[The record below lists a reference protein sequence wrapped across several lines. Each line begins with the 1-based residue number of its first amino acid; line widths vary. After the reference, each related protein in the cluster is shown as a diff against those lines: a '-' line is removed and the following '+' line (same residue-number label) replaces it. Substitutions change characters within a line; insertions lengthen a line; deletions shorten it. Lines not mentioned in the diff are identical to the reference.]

1 MSRISTESLARASA
15 AHPFRTLLIWAAV
28 VVAGVFLIAT
38 LLGSATTFE
47 GQFTNDPDSK
57 VAQDLIEE
65 RIRPTHA
72 DEVALFRS
80 PTLTVED
87 AVFRSAVEQFTER
100 ARELGSDVINTENG
114 ALQITNFYETGID
127 AFVSENRKTTLVPL
141 TMAGDISDASDN
153 IQDVID
159 IADDV
164 AVESGIEIL
173 LTGPASIGIDFQEV
187 AQEDLIKGETIGIA
201 IALVILLL
209 VFRAAGSAW
218 IPIVVAL
225 ISIMLAIAAVSII
238 GQISEFSFFVTNI
251 ITMVGLAVGIDYSLF
266 IIARFREER
275 ARGLEKHDA
284 IGRAG
289 ATATRAVVF
298 SGITVVLA
306 LFGMVM
312 VPTTVF
318 FSIGL
323 GAVLVTIIAVIAAL
337 TMLPAILSLVD
348 GRVNA
353 WTVRRVIGWILWVLP
368 RVLVIVTISTGLS
381 GSSASD
387 VAILAVISALL
398 LVGLQPAVGLFSR
411 QIRVLRISSAV
422 EPGWSTAS
430 AGVLL
435 IAAAVV
441 AIASSEAAGFVALLG
456 LLMATAA
463 PNITSYGERLGNT
476 YGWWSNFFRRPNR
489 DTHGQLFDLLF
500 LIMDRTIY
508 PIVAVLLTFPPVT
521 YRTFLAPPSL
531 PEVGHVG
538 WPVGIYEDTSGGFWN
553 TVTKIVMG
561 HPWPALI
568 IVGGLLVAATIPYF
582 GIKTGAAGIDTLPDG
597 FRSLQAFNIL
607 REEFPG
613 QVGGVSAADIVIDG
627 DVNDPEVRA
636 GIERLRVSL
645 EGHPIFGVATF
656 ETSDDGVLG
665 HSGDLGRLKVV
676 MPVDS
681 ATTPATD
688 AISELRETY
697 IPDARIPADVFV
709 GGQAAINRD
718 FFDLANR
725 WTPIVITFVLALSFV
740 FLLVVFR
747 SIIVPIKAI
756 LLNLLSVGA
765 AYGLLV
771 LVLQE
776 GVGNELFGFQQVETI
791 EAWLPVFL
799 FSILFGLSMDYEV
812 FLLSRIRERY
822 DETGNNADSVAF
834 GLRSTA
840 GIITGAALIMV
851 AVFGGF
857 ALGDLVIFQEMGFGL
872 GAAILVDATII
883 RAILVPASMK
893 LLGDRNWYFPR
904 FLEWLPDLRVEIPE
918 GPPAQVAPAGAT
930 DGEPLE

>member
-1 MSRISTESLARASA
+1 M
-15 AHPFRTLLIWAAV
+15 
-28 VVAGVFLIAT
+28 
-38 LLGSATTFE
+38 
-47 GQFTNDPDSK
+47 
-57 VAQDLIEE
+57 
-65 RIRPTHA
+65 
-72 DEVALFRS
+72 FRS
-80 PTLTVED
+80 QTLTVD
-87 AVFRSAVEQFTER
+87 DPAFRSAVETFTGR
-100 ARELGSDVINTENG
+100 TRELGPEVINFENES
-114 ALQITNFYETGID
+114 LQITNFYETGID

-141 TMAGDISDASDN
+141 TMAGDIGDASDN

-159 IADDV
+159 IAEEV
-164 AVESGIEIL
+164 AADSGIEVL
-173 LTGPASIGIDFQEV
+173 LTGPASIGIDFQKI
-187 AQEDLIKGETIGIA
+187 AQEDLIKGESIGIA

-218 IPIVVAL
+218 IPVVVAL
-225 ISIMLAIAAVSII
+225 ISIMLAIAAVSVI
-238 GQISEFSFFVTNI
+238 GQIREFSFFVTNI

-323 GAVLVTIIAVIAAL
+323 GAVLVTIITVIAAL
-337 TMLPAILSLVD
+337 TMLPAILSLIGD
-348 GRVNA
+348 RVNA
-353 WTVRRVIGWILWVLP
+353 WKLP
-368 RVLVIVTISTGLS
+368 FI
-381 GSSASD
+381 
-387 VAILAVISALL
+387 
-398 LVGLQPAVGLFSR
+398 PAADG
-411 QIRVLRISSAV
+411 
-422 EPGWSTAS
+422 THDD
-430 AGVLL
+430 
-435 IAAAVV
+435 
-441 AIASSEAAGFVALLG
+441 
-456 LLMATAA
+456 
-463 PNITSYGERLGNT
+463 
-476 YGWWSNFFRRPNR
+476 
-489 DTHGQLFDLLF
+489 DT
-500 LIMDRTIY
+500 
-508 PIVAVLLTFPPVT
+508 
-521 YRTFLAPPSL
+521 
-531 PEVGHVG
+531 
-538 WPVGIYEDTSGGFWN
+538 GGFWN
-553 TVTKIVMG
+553 AVTRIVMG

-597 FRSLQAFNIL
+597 FRSLQAFNVL

-627 DVNDPEVRA
+627 DVTDPEVQA
-636 GIERLRVSL
+636 GIERLRLSL
-645 EGHPIFGVATF
+645 EGHPIFGASTY

-665 HSGDLGRLKVV
+665 HTGDLGRLKVV

-681 ATTPATD
+681 ATTLATD

-718 FFDLANR
+718 FFDLADR

-822 DETGNNADSVAF
+822 DQTGNNADSVAF

-872 GAAILVDATII
+872 GVAILVDATLI

-893 LLGDRNWYFPR
+893 LLGDRNWYFPK
-904 FLEWLPDLRVEIPE
+904 FLEWLPDLRVEVIE
-918 GPPAQVAPAGAT
+918 GQAGHVAPAGAAE
-930 DGEPLE
+930 DEPLE

>member
-1 MSRISTESLARASA
+1 
-15 AHPFRTLLIWAAV
+15 
-28 VVAGVFLIAT
+28 
-38 LLGSATTFE
+38 
-47 GQFTNDPDSK
+47 
-57 VAQDLIEE
+57 
-65 RIRPTHA
+65 
-72 DEVALFRS
+72 
-80 PTLTVED
+80 
-87 AVFRSAVEQFTER
+87 
-100 ARELGSDVINTENG
+100 
-114 ALQITNFYETGID
+114 
-127 AFVSENRKTTLVPL
+127 
-141 TMAGDISDASDN
+141 
-153 IQDVID
+153 
-159 IADDV
+159 
-164 AVESGIEIL
+164 
-173 LTGPASIGIDFQEV
+173 
-187 AQEDLIKGETIGIA
+187 
-201 IALVILLL
+201 
-209 VFRAAGSAW
+209 
-218 IPIVVAL
+218 
-225 ISIMLAIAAVSII
+225 
-238 GQISEFSFFVTNI
+238 
-251 ITMVGLAVGIDYSLF
+251 MVGLAVGIDYSLF

-275 ARGLEKHDA
+275 ARGLEKRDA

-323 GAVLVTIIAVIAAL
+323 GAVLVTIITVIAAL
-337 TMLPAILSLVD
+337 TMLPAILSLIGD
-348 GRVNA
+348 RVNA
-353 WTVRRVIGWILWVLP
+353 WKLP
-368 RVLVIVTISTGLS
+368 FI
-381 GSSASD
+381 
-387 VAILAVISALL
+387 
-398 LVGLQPAVGLFSR
+398 PAADG
-411 QIRVLRISSAV
+411 
-422 EPGWSTAS
+422 THDD
-430 AGVLL
+430 
-435 IAAAVV
+435 
-441 AIASSEAAGFVALLG
+441 
-456 LLMATAA
+456 
-463 PNITSYGERLGNT
+463 
-476 YGWWSNFFRRPNR
+476 
-489 DTHGQLFDLLF
+489 DT
-500 LIMDRTIY
+500 
-508 PIVAVLLTFPPVT
+508 
-521 YRTFLAPPSL
+521 
-531 PEVGHVG
+531 
-538 WPVGIYEDTSGGFWN
+538 GGFWN
-553 TVTKIVMG
+553 TVTRIVMG

-597 FRSLQAFNIL
+597 FRSLQAFNVL

-627 DVNDPEVRA
+627 DVTDPEVQA
-636 GIERLRVSL
+636 GIERLRLSL
-645 EGHPIFGVATF
+645 EGHPIFGASTY

-665 HSGDLGRLKVV
+665 HTGDLGRLKVV

-681 ATTPATD
+681 ATTRATD

-718 FFDLANR
+718 FFDLADR

-822 DETGNNADSVAF
+822 DQTGNNADSVAF

-872 GAAILVDATII
+872 GVAILLDATLI

-893 LLGDRNWYFPR
+893 LLGDRNWYFPK
-904 FLEWLPDLRVEIPE
+904 FLEWLPDLRVQVLE
-918 GPPAQVAPAGAT
+918 GQAGQVAPAGAAE
-930 DGEPLE
+930 DEPLE

>member
-1 MSRISTESLARASA
+1 MSRISTEGLARSAA
-15 AHPFRTLLIWAAV
+15 AHPRRTLLIWAAA
-28 VVAGVFLIAT
+28 VVAGLFLIAT

-47 GQFTNDPDSK
+47 GQFTNDPDSQ

-80 PTLTVED
+80 EALTVDD
-87 AVFRSAVEQFTER
+87 AVFRGAVEEFTER
-100 ARELGSDVINTENG
+100 TRALGSGIINTENG
-114 ALQITNFYETGID
+114 ALQITNFYESGID

-141 TMAGDISDASDN
+141 TMAGDLGEGSKN
-153 IQDVID
+153 IRDVID
-159 IADDV
+159 IADEV
-164 AVESGIEIL
+164 AVESGIEVL
-173 LTGPASIGIDFQEV
+173 LTGPASIGIDFQKI
-187 AQEDLIKGETIGIA
+187 AQEDLIKGESIGIA

-209 VFRAAGSAW
+209 VFRAAGSSW

-225 ISIMLAIAAVSII
+225 ISIMLAIAAVSVI

-266 IIARFREER
+266 VIARFREER
-275 ARGLEKHDA
+275 ARGLEKQDA

-337 TMLPAILSLVD
+337 TMLPAILSLIGD
-348 GRVNA
+348 KVNA
-353 WTVRRVIGWILWVLP
+353 WKLP
-368 RVLVIVTISTGLS
+368 FI
-381 GSSASD
+381 
-387 VAILAVISALL
+387 
-398 LVGLQPAVGLFSR
+398 P
-411 QIRVLRISSAV
+411 
-422 EPGWSTAS
+422 
-430 AGVLL
+430 
-435 IAAAVV
+435 
-441 AIASSEAAGFVALLG
+441 AAGG
-456 LLMATAA
+456 
-463 PNITSYGERLGNT
+463 T
-476 YGWWSNFFRRPNR
+476 YDD
-489 DTHGQLFDLLF
+489 DT
-500 LIMDRTIY
+500 
-508 PIVAVLLTFPPVT
+508 
-521 YRTFLAPPSL
+521 
-531 PEVGHVG
+531 
-538 WPVGIYEDTSGGFWN
+538 GGFWN
-553 TVTKIVMG
+553 AVTRIVMG
-561 HPWPALI
+561 HPWPSLI

-597 FRSLQAFNIL
+597 FRSLQAFNVL

-627 DVNDPEVRA
+627 DVNDPEVQA
-636 GIERLRVSL
+636 GIERLRLSL
-645 EGHPIFGVATF
+645 EGHPIFGATTY
-656 ETSDDGVLG
+656 ETSDDGILG
-665 HSGDLGRLKVV
+665 HTGDLGRLKVV

-718 FFDLANR
+718 FFDLADR
-725 WTPIVITFVLALSFV
+725 WTPIVITFVLAVSFV

-747 SIIVPIKAI
+747 SVIVPIKAI

-776 GVGNELFGFQQVETI
+776 GVGNEIFGFQQVETI

-822 DETGNNADSVAF
+822 DQTGNNADSVAF

-857 ALGDLVIFQEMGFGL
+857 AIGDLVIFQEMGFGL
-872 GAAILVDATII
+872 GVAILIDATLI

-893 LLGDRNWYFPR
+893 LLGDWNWYFPK
-904 FLEWLPDLRVEIPE
+904 FLEWLPDLRVEVVE
-918 GPPAQVAPAGAT
+918 VQAGQVAPAGAA

>member
-1 MSRISTESLARASA
+1 MSRISTESLARSAA
-15 AHPFRTLLIWAAV
+15 AHPWRTLLIWAAAV
-28 VVAGVFLIAT
+28 VTGVLLIVT

-47 GQFTNDPDSK
+47 GQFTNDPDSQ

-80 PTLTVED
+80 PTLTVDD
-87 AVFRSAVEQFTER
+87 AVFRSAVEEFTER
-100 ARELGSDVINTENG
+100 TRELGSKIINFENES
-114 ALQITNFYETGID
+114 LQITNFYETGID

-141 TMAGDISDASDN
+141 TMAGDIGDASDN

-159 IADDV
+159 IAEEV
-164 AVESGIEIL
+164 AADSGIEVL
-173 LTGPASIGIDFQEV
+173 LTGPASIGIDFQKI
-187 AQEDLIKGETIGIA
+187 AQEDLIKGESIGIA

-225 ISIMLAIAAVSII
+225 ISIMLAIAAVSVI

-323 GAVLVTIIAVIAAL
+323 GAVLVTIITVIAAL
-337 TMLPAILSLVD
+337 TMLPAILSLIGD
-348 GRVNA
+348 RVNA
-353 WTVRRVIGWILWVLP
+353 WKLP
-368 RVLVIVTISTGLS
+368 FI
-381 GSSASD
+381 
-387 VAILAVISALL
+387 
-398 LVGLQPAVGLFSR
+398 PAADG
-411 QIRVLRISSAV
+411 
-422 EPGWSTAS
+422 THDD
-430 AGVLL
+430 
-435 IAAAVV
+435 
-441 AIASSEAAGFVALLG
+441 
-456 LLMATAA
+456 
-463 PNITSYGERLGNT
+463 
-476 YGWWSNFFRRPNR
+476 
-489 DTHGQLFDLLF
+489 DT
-500 LIMDRTIY
+500 
-508 PIVAVLLTFPPVT
+508 
-521 YRTFLAPPSL
+521 
-531 PEVGHVG
+531 
-538 WPVGIYEDTSGGFWN
+538 GGFWN
-553 TVTKIVMG
+553 TVTRIVMG

-597 FRSLQAFNIL
+597 FRSLQAFNVL

-627 DVNDPEVRA
+627 DVTDPEVQA
-636 GIERLRVSL
+636 GIERLRLSL
-645 EGHPIFGVATF
+645 EGHPIFGASTY

-665 HSGDLGRLKVV
+665 HTGDLGRLKVV

-681 ATTPATD
+681 ATTLATD

-718 FFDLANR
+718 FFDLADR

-822 DETGNNADSVAF
+822 DQTGNNADSVAF

-872 GAAILVDATII
+872 GVAILVDATLI

-893 LLGDRNWYFPR
+893 LLGDKNWYFPK
-904 FLEWLPDLRVEIPE
+904 FLEWLPDLRVDGGTPE
-918 GPPAQVAPAGAT
+918 SEGNALDAGEASPTLAPTTATEVAG
-930 DGEPLE
+930 D